1 MIEILQRYIAACES
15 NLADI
20 LAQDVIDERAVIA
33 TQGMIDDFKAHIEG
47 LLI

>member
-1 MIEILQRYIAACES
+1 MIEILQRYIAACER

-33 TQGMIDDFKAHIEG
+33 TQGAIDDLKSQIEG